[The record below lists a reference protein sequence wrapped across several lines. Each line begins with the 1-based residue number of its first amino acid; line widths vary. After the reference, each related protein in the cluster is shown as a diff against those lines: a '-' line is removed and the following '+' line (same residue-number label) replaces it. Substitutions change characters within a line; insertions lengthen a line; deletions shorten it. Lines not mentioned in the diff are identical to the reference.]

1 MRNPIR
7 LKNVNFR
14 YLPWYGLGLVALLWS
29 QPDPVSFGW
38 GATLAVC
45 GLLLRSWG
53 AGYLVKNDSLT
64 TSGPYRHVRHPLY
77 LGTLLIGIGF
87 ALIVGGWWT
96 LVLLP
101 FLAGWFFLQ
110 YFPRKERSE
119 SARLEGLYGDRFVV
133 YREQV
138 PALIPWW
145 GRVAGSESPG
155 SENQNWSL
163 ARYSDNNELGTLIAV
178 LALLLLCGLRWGLGT

>member
-14 YLPWYGLGLVALLWS
+14 YLPWYGLGAVALLWS

-38 GATLAVC
+38 GAALAVS
-45 GLLLRSWG
+45 GLMLRCWG
-53 AGYLVKNDSLT
+53 AGHLVKNDFLT
-64 TSGPYRHVRHPLY
+64 TSGPYRYVRHPLY

-101 FLAGWFFLQ
+101 FLAGWFFFH

-119 SARLEGLYGDRFVV
+119 SARLEGLYGDRFVA
-133 YREQV
+133 YREQD

-145 GRVAGSESPG
+145 GRVASSESTGSESHD
-155 SENQNWSL
+155 WSL